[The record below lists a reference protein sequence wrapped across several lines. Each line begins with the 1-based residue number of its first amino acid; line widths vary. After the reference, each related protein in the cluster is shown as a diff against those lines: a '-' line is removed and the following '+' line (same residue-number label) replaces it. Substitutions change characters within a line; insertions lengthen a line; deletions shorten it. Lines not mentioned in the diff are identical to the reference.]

1 MNINPKEI
9 MFGQPILKI
18 REVIKN
24 SMIENAFGDSKAD
37 IIKKVANILHI
48 SNAATKKIIDQLIK
62 DEYLILNKKKYRN
75 EYYYELVALPKGM
88 SFGNANAIPAISRQ
102 KATQMLND
110 LIKRAEIINANKDLA
125 YFVERI
131 KVFGSYLS
139 DKEKLGDLDVGVKIS
154 NRNSGDDFMAL
165 FLNRIDVAIANGRHF
180 KSYMDKIYYPYR
192 EIELMLKNK
201 QRSLSLHDE
210 TVDDVFNHT
219 ETRLVYQ
226 YDENISE

>member
-110 LIKRAEIINANKDLA
+110 LIKRAEIINANK
-125 YFVERI
+125 
-131 KVFGSYLS
+131 
-139 DKEKLGDLDVGVKIS
+139 
-154 NRNSGDDFMAL
+154 
-165 FLNRIDVAIANGRHF
+165 
-180 KSYMDKIYYPYR
+180 
-192 EIELMLKNK
+192 
-201 QRSLSLHDE
+201 
-210 TVDDVFNHT
+210 
-219 ETRLVYQ
+219 
-226 YDENISE
+226 